1 MTIDIVEIGHTKKP
15 HGLKGEVKVGIEERY
30 LEDLI
35 NADLVLLEIKGKPT
49 PYFVENVRAGNAI
62 ILKLE
67 DVSTPDAALAI
78 AGKRMWLR
86 VQDIIPDHERE
97 MAVETTPF
105 GHCLGYTIFD
115 GETEIGVI
123 QEIVALPQSEM
134 AIIMYK
140 NREVYIPLNQSFVK
154 KTYNAA
160 KRLVM
165 ELPEGL
171 LDL

>member
-1 MTIDIVEIGHTKKP
+1 MTTDIVEIGHTKKP

-30 LEDLI
+30 LEDLL

-67 DVSTPDAALAI
+67 EVNTPDAALSV

-86 VQDIIPDHERE
+86 AQDIIPDHERE
-97 MAVETTPF
+97 MEIETTPYA
-105 GHCLGYTIFD
+105 HCAGYTIFD
-115 GETEIGVI
+115 GETEIGKI
-123 QEIVALPQSEM
+123 LEIVELPQSEM
-134 AIIMYK
+134 AVIMYN
-140 NREVYIPLNQSFVK
+140 NREVYIPLNQVFVK
-154 KTYNAA
+154 KIYNAA